1 MRSLRDNMFDP
12 KQIEKLAR
20 QMGIKT
26 KQIDAKKVVI
36 EGSDGT
42 LVIENPVVV
51 EINMKGQRTF
61 QVSGIVKEIG
71 FNEEDVKLVMEK
83 ANVDRERAIK
93 LLEATNGDVAEA
105 ILKGMEGD

>member
-1 MRSLRDNMFDP
+1 MFDP